1 MSTLPL
7 ARTTMVHAF
16 KQDQQLV
23 VYVEGLT
30 SGFGGKLIV
39 ERRPERIFPPL
50 FHVHAR
56 PGNDGINPDAS
67 PQEMATV
74 AACSFDAAGIPDSIL
89 VESLDQRQKVRVIVV
104 KPGATSETSLDADDT
119 VGDTTSADDTVG
131 DAASA
136 PYAAGA
142 PHGEDA
148 GGWTA
153 IHNFMP
159 LGEPR
164 LRVQG
169 SPAMPTPGYKLFLTK
184 ASPQG
189 FNPAVLIL
197 ELETQPPSDNVAQ
210 VVTRTPVLYEEVTD
224 QRYTQVTILP
234 LNVTIDVQEVH

>member
-1 MSTLPL
+1 MSRLPL

-30 SGFGGKLIV
+30 SGFEGKLIV

-74 AACSFDAAGIPDSIL
+74 AACSFDASGIPDSIL
-89 VESLDQRQKVRVIVV
+89 VESLDQRQEVRVVVV
-104 KPGATSETSLDADDT
+104 KPGATSEMSLDADDT
-119 VGDTTSADDTVG
+119 ANDT
-131 DAASA
+131 
-136 PYAAGA
+136 AGA
-142 PHGEDA
+142 PHGAGAPCGADA
-148 GGWTA
+148 GDWTA

-159 LGEPR
+159 IGEPR

-169 SPAMPTPGYKLFLTK
+169 SLETPTPGYKLCLSK
-184 ASPQG
+184 AVPQG

-197 ELETQPPSDNVAQ
+197 ELETQPPSGNVPQ
-210 VVTRTPVLYEEVTD
+210 VVTRTPVAYEEVTD

-234 LNVTIDVQEVH
+234 LNVTINVQEVH

>member
-39 ERRPERIFPPL
+39 ERRPERIRPPL
-50 FHVHAR
+50 FHVHAQ

-74 AACSFDAAGIPDSIL
+74 AACSFDATGIPDSIL
-89 VESLDQRQKVRVIVV
+89 VESLDQRQEVRVVVV
-104 KPGATSETSLDADDT
+104 KPGATSEMSLDADDT
-119 VGDTTSADDTVG
+119 ASDT
-131 DAASA
+131 
-136 PYAAGA
+136 
-142 PHGEDA
+142 

-169 SPAMPTPGYKLFLTK
+169 SPAMPTPGYKLCLSK
-184 ASPQG
+184 AVPQG
-189 FNPAVLIL
+189 FNPAILIL
-197 ELETQPPSDNVAQ
+197 ELEAQPPSNNVPQ

-234 LNVTIDVQEVH
+234 LNVTINVQEVH